1 MACSDSPPC
10 GRVRCVGQ
18 VHVSAQTRT
27 GLGGPAATPAHSE
40 EVPTADTPGSS
51 RPWREEGSDSSRPP
65 TSQKH
70 CEPVKIRSL
79 LSRTSQFL
87 KSLRF
92 NPHGRPQVAGQGWE
106 LTPTLGGGDRQGAE
120 SRSADHVRDT
130 RGSSHRAC
138 APAPASAQRCSI
150 SLQGPDCP
158 AGCPNLGRGLRAS
171 ASSSIKWGQELR
183 PGGCVQGAT
192 MSSRPVA
199 QCLADTRCSADSRL
213 GCRLKRRRST

>member
-1 MACSDSPPC
+1 MACSDSPLC

-106 LTPTLGGGDRQGAE
+106 LTPALGGGDRQGAE
-120 SRSADHVRDT
+120 SRSADHVRDR

-138 APAPASAQRCSI
+138 APAPPLHSDARSPCWVLTAPRAALTLAEDFE
-150 SLQGPDCP
+150 LQLHRPSSGGKNSDLVDAC
-158 AGCPNLGRGLRAS
+158 RA
-171 ASSSIKWGQELR
+171 
-183 PGGCVQGAT
+183 
-192 MSSRPVA
+192 
-199 QCLADTRCSADSRL
+199 
-213 GCRLKRRRST
+213 RR

>member
-106 LTPTLGGGDRQGAE
+106 LTPALGGGDRQGAE
-120 SRSADHVRDT
+120 SRSADHIRDR
-130 RGSSHRAC
+130 RGSSHPRMRTRTRPCTAM
-138 APAPASAQRCSI
+138 RD
-150 SLQGPDCP
+150 LP
-158 AGCPNLGRGLRAS
+158 AGSCRVLTAPPAALTLAEDFELQLHRPSSGGKNSDLVDACRA
-171 ASSSIKWGQELR
+171 
-183 PGGCVQGAT
+183 
-192 MSSRPVA
+192 
-199 QCLADTRCSADSRL
+199 
-213 GCRLKRRRST
+213 RR

>member
-40 EVPTADTPGSS
+40 EVPTADTRHPWSS
-51 RPWREEGSDSSRPP
+51 RPRPWREEGSDSSRPPPPP

-87 KSLRF
+87 RSLRF

-120 SRSADHVRDT
+120 SRSADHVPGQARLLPPARVRT
-130 RGSSHRAC
+130 RT
-138 APAPASAQRCSI
+138 ASAQRCAI
-150 SLQGPDCP
+150 SL
-158 AGCPNLGRGLRAS
+158 RS
-171 ASSSIKWGQELR
+171 
-183 PGGCVQGAT
+183 
-192 MSSRPVA
+192 
-199 QCLADTRCSADSRL
+199 
-213 GCRLKRRRST
+213 CRVLTAP